1 MATIVTR
8 SGKGSALTHTEMDAN
23 FNNLN
28 NAKAEQSTL
37 GTAASKDVTTSQT
50 DTTAGRLL
58 KVGDFGI
65 AGYSP
70 AITSS
75 ADNYELPGYNIW
87 LNSASTEKPSWA
99 GSGILL
105 PLPAVN
111 AVTNSQFFIASAI
124 TDTKT
129 PSLNIRQ
136 KNAVT
141 GDWNDWQEVYHTGNT
156 VGTVS
161 QSGGVPTGAIIERGS
176 NANGEYVKYADGT
189 MICFFE
195 SLTNI
200 ITSTK
205 VGYIY
210 SNSPST
216 SFNFPVT
223 FSATPRVSPAG
234 RYTSGLSTASLFIRN
249 VSTTVV
255 TLHAYS
261 HANNGE
267 VTPGYTAIGRWY

>member
-58 KVGDFGI
+58 KVGDFGV
-65 AGYSP
+65 GSSYSP
-70 AITSS
+70 LNATDSTPNNAGFSWVGTS
-75 ADNYELPGYNIW
+75 
-87 LNSASTEKPSWA
+87 
-99 GSGILL
+99 GSGTVL
-105 PLPAVN
+105 PRSTYGLISTSAAGTRRYALAMGDN
-111 AVTNSQFFIASAI
+111 DKAFFTRIDRIGTQSAKEI
-124 TDTKT
+124 
-129 PSLNIRQ
+129 
-136 KNAVT
+136 
-141 GDWNDWQEVYHTGNT
+141 YHTGNT

-210 SNSPST
+210 SNAPAT

-234 RYTSGLSTASLFIRN
+234 RYTSGRSTASLFIRN